1 VSFLQNTPIYLYLY
15 NLSDNKFDQSNL
27 KSLKKLLLTTS
38 KDILTGDPNPMGSIE
53 TVSSIK
59 MYVQILLVY
68 NDLKYKDEYSLLI
81 EELLKKETI
90 KLVTSLN
97 RLNND
102 DEEENYI
109 RSFLDNNL

>member
-1 VSFLQNTPIYLYLY
+1 
-15 NLSDNKFDQSNL
+15 
-27 KSLKKLLLTTS
+27 
-38 KDILTGDPNPMGSIE
+38 MGSIE